1 LDQGLWNSLAA
12 GRGPCFLCGI
22 ARLSE
27 DARPHGSEF
36 FSKVEWVHARGGT
49 YRQKILVVVKE
60 EFFRNTAIAQR
71 AVHPL
76 FKSPCDD
83 GPPEPLLGG
92 SMIPVLKNGS
102 LKHGSPPW
110 MVLYL
115 LTLLTH
121 AGKGPHIRWEPKK
134 FYKYA
139 QRTRIK
145 FVLLAANGLEAVHA
159 MPFW

>member
-1 LDQGLWNSLAA
+1 MDQGLWNSLAA
-12 GRGPCFLCGI
+12 GRDPCFLCGI

-83 GPPEPLLGG
+83 GSPEPLLGG

-102 LKHGSPPW
+102 LKHGSPLDGL
-110 MVLYL
+110 VFADLAY
-115 LTLLTH
+115 T
-121 AGKGPHIRWEPKK
+121 RR
-134 FYKYA
+134 
-139 QRTRIK
+139 QRTTYSMRTEKI
-145 FVLLAANGLEAVHA
+145 L
-159 MPFW
+159 